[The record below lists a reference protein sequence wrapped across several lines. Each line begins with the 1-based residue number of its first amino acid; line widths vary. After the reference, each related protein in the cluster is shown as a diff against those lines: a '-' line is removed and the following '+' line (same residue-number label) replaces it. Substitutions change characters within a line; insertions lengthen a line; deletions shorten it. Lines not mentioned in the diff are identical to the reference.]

1 MTIPATCALNDS
13 SGGFDLGFDTGF
25 DSFYD
30 GTVHFDIPWTEAD
43 DYDETW
49 QVYQM
54 FQSVV
59 GG

>member
-1 MTIPATCALNDS
+1 MIPAACELNE
-13 SGGFDLGFDTGF
+13 GN
-25 DSFYD
+25 
-30 GTVHFDIPWTEAD
+30 TVVFDIPWTEAD